1 VERQELGAWVPYPE
15 SMRDLSPRIP
25 HLKRTDAARPRPTW
39 VDWLAVAAAVT
50 AVLFLLVVLAHLPPH
65 LVNPNGN

>member
-1 VERQELGAWVPYPE
+1 VERQELGGRAPYPE
-15 SMRDLSPRIP
+15 LMRDLSPRIP
-25 HLKRTDAARPRPTW
+25 RLKRTDAARPRPTW